1 MAGFPST
8 LHDVSDAM
16 TTPFSV
22 TAASFV
28 LGLQTCWEIR
38 LLKCALDSVQ
48 QPLQIVLP
56 CCNFRTKSCLSRS
69 DCDDK
74 QQGWS
79 TNVSEFEQFLAFAD
93 CLSACSDLLY
103 VACADLMSS
112 TAVYTRM
119 QYI

>member
-8 LHDVSDAM
+8 LHNIVVSDAM
-16 TTPFSV
+16 ATPFSV

-28 LGLQTCWEIR
+28 LGMQTCWQIR
-38 LLKCALDSVQ
+38 SLKCALDTVQ
-48 QPLQIVLP
+48 QPLQTLP
-56 CCNFRTKSCLSRS
+56 PCWNFDTKLRLSGS

-93 CLSACSDLLY
+93 CLSACTDLLY
-103 VACADLMSS
+103 TVARSQLQNKD
-112 TAVYTRM
+112 
-119 QYI
+119 Q